1 MSDLV
6 RLNSLCKAFVRRN
19 SALVEKKKEI
29 KTLSQPIKEDKEA
42 ILELM
47 NSNRIPSCSSGGFV
61 FTVKSSV
68 KKPTL
73 TTKVLLQLVH
83 EQFGEDQY
91 QLLQQRITRFRDQNS
106 TTVHTLTTKE
116 MKEGGGGAAAAA
128 AVEEHELHSDEEDDG
143 DETVDDLFP

>member
-61 FTVKSSV
+61 FTVKSSI

-91 QLLQQRITRFRDQNS
+91 QLLQQRIARFRDQNS

-116 MKEGGGGAAAAA
+116 MKEGGGGGGGAAAA
-128 AVEEHELHSDEEDDG
+128 AVEDDNDEGDDEG
-143 DETVDDLFP
+143 DDTVDDLFP

>member
-19 SALVEKKKEI
+19 SALVQKKKEI

-73 TTKVLLQLVH
+73 TTKALLQLVH
-83 EQFGEDQY
+83 EQFGEDNY
-91 QLLQQRITRFRDQNS
+91 QLLQQRITRFREQNS

-116 MKEGGGGAAAAA
+116 MKEGGASAAA
-128 AVEEHELHSDEEDDG
+128 AVEENELHSDEEEDG